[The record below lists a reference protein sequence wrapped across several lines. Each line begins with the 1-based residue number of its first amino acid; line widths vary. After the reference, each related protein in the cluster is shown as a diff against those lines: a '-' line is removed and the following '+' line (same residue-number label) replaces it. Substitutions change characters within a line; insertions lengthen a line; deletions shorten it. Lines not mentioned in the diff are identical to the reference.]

1 MASSATLT
9 AQSAAINNI
18 MQINNE
24 FQIRSDPAAYQQSLT
39 STLDQIQFKA
49 INDKRNAFAKTH
61 KDLSRHFDM
70 EHNAMDYNVRNQ
82 DLVKMGNY
90 NLQQS
95 RAAAQNFQHDKDL
108 TRRQAEI
115 NDWYYQDKLETLFF
129 LQMFFMTMLSM
140 CIVMYFQ
147 KSGLISG
154 SFASFLTFVLLTV
167 IMIIGLYR
175 YKYTETFRDPRWWY
189 KRRFGKVD
197 HPVFDPTPDP
207 KSCAADP
214 NADPMLPP
222 KPAPGSPCS
231 AASAAEAAKK
241 AGPGG
246 QGPAC
251 ASYDPSKS
259 AAIAMG
265 ALLSDQDNQM
275 ASSQQGILDQV
286 NGDIQKAEDLA
297 VAGAQQV
304 ASGVSNYY
312 DKCGVKISPPTSK
325 TCTNPNIPPKPV
337 DPGFNFTN
345 PNINDVFR
353 FV

>member
-39 STLDQIQFKA
+39 STLDTIQFKA

-70 EHNAMDYNVRNQ
+70 EHNAMDYNTRNQ
-82 DLVKMGNY
+82 DLVNVGKY
-90 NLQQS
+90 NLAQS
-95 RAAAQNFQHDKDL
+95 RAAAQNFKHDKDL

-129 LQMFFMTMLSM
+129 LQLFFMTMLSM

-154 SFASFLTFVLLTV
+154 SFASFLTFLLLTV

-197 HPVFDPTPDP
+197 QPVDKPSTCDAPPDADPFIKPPSPCAKTPD
-207 KSCAADP
+207 K
-214 NADPMLPP
+214 N
-222 KPAPGSPCS
+222 
-231 AASAAEAAKK
+231 
-241 AGPGG
+241 
-246 QGPAC
+246 C
-251 ASYDPSKS
+251 ASYDPRGS
-259 AAIAMG
+259 AAVSMG
-265 ALLSDQDNQM
+265 SLLSDQDSRKTQ
-275 ASSQQGILDQV
+275 SPQGNLDKVQ
-286 NGDIQKAEDLA
+286 GDIQLNEDLVQTA
-297 VAGAQQV
+297 TDAA
-304 ASGVSNYY
+304 ATGVNNYY
-312 DKCGVKISPPTSK
+312 DKCGAKIEKPEPKGCSDK
-325 TCTNPNIPPKPV
+325 KEPPKPV
-337 DPGFNFTN
+337 EPGFNFTN

-353 FV
+353 YV